1 MGEITCAAVLNGIA
15 TGVVDSPGVVAVMVE
30 VVAILT
36 FVVVVG
42 SLTVLSVLK
51 LSSVNSLAARLG
63 L

>member
-1 MGEITCAAVLNGIA
+1 MTCAALSNGIA
-15 TGVVDSPGVVAVMVE
+15 TGVVDIPGVVAVMV
-30 VVAILT
+30 VVVGILT
-36 FVVVVG
+36 FVVVVVG